1 MRKIKLIPCLLRQA
15 AQERGCGN
23 GGERDNEIAL
33 VEMPPRP
40 KSKAFRVS
48 ITVAQLGRLAILI
61 AISRSAAAVRN
72 AVLVDYVL
80 EHSRLI
86 ARRLFVL

>member
-61 AISRSAAAVRN
+61 AISRSAAVRN

-86 ARRLFVL
+86 ARCLFVL